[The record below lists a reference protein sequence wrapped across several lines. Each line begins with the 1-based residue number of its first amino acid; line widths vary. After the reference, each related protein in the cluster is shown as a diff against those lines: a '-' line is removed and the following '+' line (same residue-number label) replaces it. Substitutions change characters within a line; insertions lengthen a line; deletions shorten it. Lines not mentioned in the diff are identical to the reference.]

1 MIMAIE
7 AIDIALCTGCG
18 FCVRSCPM
26 DVIRMDNESQKA
38 CIKYV
43 EDCMLC
49 GICLEECPK
58 KAIHLVP
65 NRPVTMGWG

>member
-1 MIMAIE
+1 MPIE
-7 AIDIALCTGCG
+7 SIDSALCTGCS

-26 DVIRMDNESQKA
+26 DVIRMDTAAHKA
-38 CIKYV
+38 CIRYV

-65 NRPVTMGWG
+65 NPPVTMGWG

>member
-1 MIMAIE
+1 MAIE
-7 AIDIALCTGCG
+7 TIDGALCTGCG
-18 FCVRSCPM
+18 FCARSCPM
-26 DVIRMDNESQKA
+26 DVIRMDKESHKA
-38 CIKYV
+38 CIKYA

-65 NRPVTMGWG
+65 DKPVIMGWG

>member
-1 MIMAIE
+1 MAIE
-7 AIDIALCTGCG
+7 AIDSALCTGCG
-18 FCVRSCPM
+18 LCVRSCPM
-26 DVIRMDNESQKA
+26 DVIRMDKENRKA
-38 CIKYV
+38 YIRYV

-65 NRPVTMGWG
+65 DRPVPMGWG

>member
-1 MIMAIE
+1 MPIE
-7 AIDIALCTGCG
+7 SIDSALCTGCG
-18 FCVRSCPM
+18 FCVMSCPM
-26 DVIRMDNESQKA
+26 DVIRMDTAAHKA
-38 CIKYV
+38 CIRYV

-65 NRPVTMGWG
+65 NPPVTMGWG

>member
-1 MIMAIE
+1 MGIE
-7 AIDIALCTGCG
+7 AIDSALCTGCG

-26 DVIRMDNESQKA
+26 DVIRMDKAMQKA
-38 CIKYV
+38 CVKYA

-65 NRPVTMGWG
+65 NLPVTMGWG